1 MITPSLD
8 FSPEDVAVTAEAL
21 RLLAG
26 FSARYGSAE
35 KIARCNR
42 LVAEL
47 DAAAAFARGNRQL
60 PIADSQAGG
69 RDK

>member
-35 KIARCNR
+35 KIARCKR
-42 LVAEL
+42 LEGEL
-47 DAAAAFARGNRQL
+47 LAASAFARGNRQS
-60 PIADSQAGG
+60 PIADSPSGG
-69 RDK
+69 PRA